1 MIILDFKMAADPLVW
16 SLGSGNFWNQR
27 PKIHLWAKFHTFCR
41 IQAIFSHILP
51 TIIRAEDKNILK
63 YNIGEKSLKA
73 PAAIYLDL
81 ESLLIKQ
88 QSPQNNPEESY
99 TEGKAIH
106 EACGYLIKLVRTY
119 DSDKNAYSFY
129 RGKDCIKKLCKDLRD
144 QEMEIFNYEKKK
156 KWCH

>member
-27 PKIHLWAKFHTFCR
+27 PKIHLWAKFHTFYR
-41 IQAIFSHILP
+41 IRAIFSHILR

-63 YNIGEKSLKA
+63 YNIGEESLKA

>member
-1 MIILDFKMAADPLVW
+1 M
-16 SLGSGNFWNQR
+16 
-27 PKIHLWAKFHTFCR
+27 
-41 IQAIFSHILP
+41 
-51 TIIRAEDKNILK
+51 
-63 YNIGEKSLKA
+63 
-73 PAAIYLDL
+73 
-81 ESLLIKQ
+81 IKQ

-156 KWCH
+156 EMMPLTDDEKRKYEKKGIVTYVKENFVMMKMKKINLKYTKKLEITIIIEENLEELLIAFVI